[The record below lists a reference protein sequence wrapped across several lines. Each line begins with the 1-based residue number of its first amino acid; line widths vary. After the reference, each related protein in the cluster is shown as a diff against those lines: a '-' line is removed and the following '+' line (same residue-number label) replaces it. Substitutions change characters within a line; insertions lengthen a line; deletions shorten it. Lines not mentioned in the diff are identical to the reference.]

1 MGYFLYFIAFLG
13 FLFFSLLLHK
23 NEMESLKIHNFL
35 VKNKLEKNLTIPA
48 DYPTSSHYNVEE
60 IEQAMIGICQSLQ
73 AHILICRS
81 CYQAGNTY
89 CPYPTNNFCE
99 SVKNLNE
106 EDPSVVWSFLP
117 NNNGYVKDLQNLQG
131 KNPNDLETKEDLALV
146 GIYRLN
152 KTITYSILDPNL
164 KYTKPTDS
172 NTTSPCAVSDF
183 IHK

>member
-1 MGYFLYFIAFLG
+1 MGYFIYFVAFLG
-13 FLFFSLLLHK
+13 FLFFSLKFHENQAESIKFHNLLLK
-23 NEMESLKIHNFL
+23 NN
-35 VKNKLEKNLTIPA
+35 LEKNLTIPA

-60 IEQAMIGICQSLQ
+60 IEQAMIGVCQSLQ
-73 AHILICRS
+73 AHILICRT

-89 CPYPTNNFCE
+89 CPYPTDSFCK

-106 EDPSVVWSFLP
+106 DDPSVVWSFLP
-117 NNNGYVKDLQNLQG
+117 DNNGYVKDLQSLKG
-131 KNPNDLETKEDLALV
+131 KNPNNLQNANDLALV

-164 KYTKPTDS
+164 KYTKPQG